1 MEEHEPKL
9 CELFLDPGMR
19 TAILSLPVNV
29 ILNILSP
36 PPRGLSDL
44 FPPDKYYILDYNNA
58 LQTSPEYARI
68 GLEEYLL
75 YFILCISSGKFYIGE
90 TGQGI
95 TQRNVIQRLKTHVTN
110 LENQSSHSSPLF
122 AEEFRAH
129 PRREDWNFSFIGHFK
144 TQEEVFNAKYKY
156 LGNPAFQHLLLNA
169 SRERGYARSFDAIS
183 KDMKAFWAPISSED
197 RITATAH
204 FQEEK
209 TKEKR
214 DEGINRYWSGLSEE
228 QLAQRMI
235 FVNDPAVKKR
245 KKEKMQAIG
254 ASGGGNCKPVRIHG
268 VCYPSLHHAVPKFQ
282 KRKAAGTYSGP
293 TGDKKIRELL
303 NAEKKQ

>member
-1 MEEHEPKL
+1 
-9 CELFLDPGMR
+9 
-19 TAILSLPVNV
+19 
-29 ILNILSP
+29 
-36 PPRGLSDL
+36 
-44 FPPDKYYILDYNNA
+44 
-58 LQTSPEYARI
+58 
-68 GLEEYLL
+68 
-75 YFILCISSGKFYIGE
+75 
-90 TGQGI
+90 
-95 TQRNVIQRLKTHVTN
+95 
-110 LENQSSHSSPLF
+110 
-122 AEEFRAH
+122 
-129 PRREDWNFSFIGHFK
+129 
-144 TQEEVFNAKYKY
+144 
-156 LGNPAFQHLLLNA
+156 
-169 SRERGYARSFDAIS
+169 
-183 KDMKAFWAPISSED
+183 MKAFWAPISSED

-245 KKEKMQAIG
+245 KKEKMQAID

-303 NAEKKQ
+303 NAEKNSESIDPNYRYILQTEFLAYQAQVSQEESKVVIE